1 MNALE
6 GNRLYVIDYNWLEV
20 KEYEIVKE
28 TPRRIYYKDVGSCY
42 KGGYYYDKYKWDGPN
57 KNLFADPLKAL
68 DVLDSVIARRT
79 WQTKGATAS
88 CGGAETGDSHLTAAA
103 ERCGQPLNMR

>member
-68 DVLDSVIARRT
+68 EVLDGVIAQELGKLTERQRRVEEQRQAILT
-79 WQTKGATAS
+79 LRQQQNDVAS
-88 CGGAETGDSHLTAAA
+88 H
-103 ERCGQPLNMR
+103 

>member
-68 DVLDSVIARRT
+68 DVLDSVIAQELGKLKERQLRVEERRQAILT
-79 WQTKGATAS
+79 LRQQQNDVAS
-88 CGGAETGDSHLTAAA
+88 H
-103 ERCGQPLNMR
+103 